1 MIESSCFHTLNG
13 RGMQKKY
20 QIFVSSTFRD
30 LADERQDAIR
40 SILDLGHIPA
50 GMELFPAADTEQL
63 SYIKKVI
70 DECDYYVLIMGGRY
84 GSLDEEGVSFTERE
98 YDYAVETGKV
108 VLAFVH
114 GDASMI
120 PVGKSDTAPRL
131 VENLD
136 QFRDKVMSGRLVRQW
151 TTRENLDTMVVKS
164 IARATQEYPAVGWI
178 RGDAVASE
186 DLLTQI
192 NSLRNENEA
201 LRQSLTEIKRSQ
213 TPKIDNLAPLSTQ
226 VTLRYHYNV
235 YHGGFPTEHS
245 SSFVATWEELFK
257 AIAPSFLS
265 AGSRNDVAGGIHTLA
280 KEVKQIQA
288 TPRVFSTDVAMVE
301 NQLFA
306 LGLIKYLDHVSVAGG
321 PGKGIVLTERGRA
334 QLTELLAVRA

>member
-1 MIESSCFHTLNG
+1 MSA
-13 RGMQKKY
+13 QKKY

-114 GDASMI
+114 GDASAI

-131 VENLD
+131 VENLNH
-136 QFRDKVMSGRLVRQW
+136 FREKVMAGRLVQQW
-151 TTRENLDTMVVKS
+151 TSRENLDTKVVKS
-164 IARATQEYPAVGWI
+164 IARATQELPAVGWI
-178 RGDAVASE
+178 RANTAANE
-186 DLLTQI
+186 DVLMQLNDLRTQ
-192 NSLRNENEA
+192 NDQLRGKLKTLAE
-201 LRQSLTEIKRSQ
+201 SQ
-213 TPKIDNLAPLSTQ
+213 VPKLDNLAPLTSS
-226 VTLRYHYNV
+226 VTIRYNYKV
-235 YHGGFPTEHS
+235 YHGGFPTDQS
-245 SSFVATWEELFK
+245 SQFQTTWEDLYK
-257 AIAPSFLS
+257 VVAPSLLSKGDRAAIGAAIATFARESKNIDVRTYPFS
-265 AGSRNDVAGGIHTLA
+265 ADV
-280 KEVKQIQA
+280 V
-288 TPRVFSTDVAMVE
+288 MVE
-301 NQLFA
+301 NQFFA
-306 LGLIKYLDHVSVAGG
+306 LGLTKYLEASSGGVSDR
-321 PGKGIVLTERGRA
+321 IVVSERGRA
-334 QLTELLAVRA
+334 LLTELLAVRA